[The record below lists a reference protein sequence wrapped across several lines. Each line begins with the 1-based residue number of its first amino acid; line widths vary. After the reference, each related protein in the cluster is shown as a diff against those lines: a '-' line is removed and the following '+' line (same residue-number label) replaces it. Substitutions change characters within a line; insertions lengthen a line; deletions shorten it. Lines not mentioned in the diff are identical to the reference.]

1 MIFIEKKLFFFKTR
15 LALAKVVIHGFAI
28 LLLWQISKQFPS
40 LEILISAAFSLTCR
54 LTFSAYSALT
64 SLKVLTKF
72 LQTALTHME
81 ALPTEVPLTA
91 APPPAPVPAMDPRRH
106 PGIWH
111 LSQLTD

>member
-15 LALAKVVIHGFAI
+15 LALAKVVVHGFAI

-64 SLKVLTKF
+64 SQKVLTKF
-72 LQTALTHME
+72 LQTVLTHME
-81 ALPTEVPLTA
+81 ALHTEVPLTA
-91 APPPAPVPAMDPRRH
+91 PVAAMDPRRH